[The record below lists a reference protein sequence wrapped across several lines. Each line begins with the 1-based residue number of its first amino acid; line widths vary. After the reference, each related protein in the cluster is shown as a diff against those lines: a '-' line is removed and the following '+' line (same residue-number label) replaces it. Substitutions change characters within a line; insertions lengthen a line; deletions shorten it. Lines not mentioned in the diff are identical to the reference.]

1 MDNMQ
6 IRETIMLQKLLDSG
20 VEKKRLYLYEERLN
34 TELRKHYNYAE
45 KALKIDKMRKGE
57 ICDADKYILYALL
70 VLRVANADTIYRF
83 LKMLKIRQPDLLIQ
97 TDYEI
102 LKKRLNL
109 LSRYGFVYKI
119 QYIQNTKIN
128 FSDAVA
134 AEKELIRQEK
144 IKEKMEE
151 EGSYYDSAE
160 YLSTRANPFNDNFKK
175 WFGKD
180 AYLVTTYALDS
191 DSYQILNSVLHPVV
205 KNIGWVGEK
214 MAAETIGMGAA
225 SLITAGLHE
234 LSSFSKFMSTQI
246 RPLRSQVFSVLSEM
260 EFKLSDN
267 AAKEVF
273 TYTAAVFS
281 SYSYC
286 DRAKQMEEDIR
297 HHTFDKIINIK
308 NYIGIKGINK
318 QNRDAFVIV
327 CVNDSV
333 DMIRF
338 ADACMKVQITP
349 AELSRIY
356 FTGEGIIMKY
366 GIEKMLQLE
375 PNGDKDYITVAA
387 KLPVF
392 GSSNKND
399 ERIFAVKEDE
409 KIS

>member
-1 MDNMQ
+1 MDKMQ
-6 IRETIMLQKLLDSG
+6 LQETIMLQKLLDSG
-20 VEKKRLYLYEERLN
+20 VQEKRLFLYEERLN

-45 KALKIDKMRKGE
+45 KSLKIDKMRKGE

-70 VLRVANADTIYRF
+70 VLRVANADTIHRF
-83 LKMLKIRQPDLLIQ
+83 IKMLKIRQPDLLIQ
-97 TDYEI
+97 TDFEV
-102 LKKRLNL
+102 LKKRLNM

-119 QYIQNTKIN
+119 QYIQNTKVN
-128 FSDAVA
+128 FSDAIA

-144 IKEKMEE
+144 MKEKMEE
-151 EGSYYDSAE
+151 EGSFYDSAD
-160 YLSTRANPFNDNFKK
+160 YLASRANPFNDNFKK

-214 MAAETIGMGAA
+214 MTAETIGMGAA
-225 SLITAGLHE
+225 SLVTAGLHE
-234 LSSFSKFMSTQI
+234 LSTFTKFMSTQI

-260 EFKLSDN
+260 EFKLSDKTS
-267 AAKEVF
+267 KEVF

-281 SYSYC
+281 AYAYC
-286 DRAKQMEEDIR
+286 DKAKQVEEDIR

-327 CVNDSV
+327 CVNDSI

-338 ADACMKVQITP
+338 ADACMKVQMTP
-349 AELSRIY
+349 AELSRIF
-356 FTGEGIIMKY
+356 FTGEGIVMKY
-366 GIEKMLQLE
+366 GIERMLQIE
-375 PNGDKDYITVAA
+375 PDGNKGYVTVAA
-387 KLPVF
+387 KVPVL
-392 GSSNKND
+392 GTTYKDN
-399 ERIFAVKEDE
+399 ERDFKVKDNE